1 MLHPDIL
8 PRASTVAMTTEYS
21 FLRTSVPRGPKLGS
35 LGIPAP
41 KERKS
46 KSSRSGKIHSL
57 ADYKTPDSSS
67 ERPSPSGVSVSTVS
81 EINTSSVST
90 VSEISTSSVSTLSET
105 SVLGSKNSGN
115 DGATELGLAASR
127 STAEKLDEE
136 VVVGHYPSLREVLQ
150 AANEELELEKE
161 GRANE
166 ELESEGGTES
176 RSRRDSFSSTYAS
189 FYYIIMLH
197 SSVSL
202 RL

>member
-57 ADYKTPDSSS
+57 ADYKTPDSNG
-67 ERPSPSGVSVSTVS
+67 EKPSPSGVSVSAVSEISTGSISTVS
-81 EINTSSVST
+81 EISVSSVST
-90 VSEISTSSVSTLSET
+90 VSET
-105 SVLGSKNSGN
+105 SVLDSENGGN
-115 DGATELGLAASR
+115 NGVVGLTLAASR
-127 STAEKLDEE
+127 ATAEKVGEE
-136 VVVGHYPSLREVLQ
+136 VMVGQYPSLREVLQ

-161 GRANE
+161 GGANE
-166 ELESEGGTES
+166 ELESEGGAES
-176 RSRRDSFSSTYAS
+176 HSRRDSFSSTYAS
-189 FYYIIMLH
+189 TL
-197 SSVSL
+197 
-202 RL
+202 